1 MGGQGGVRRRV
12 AQAGGDVV
20 DNFEKF
26 AEDNEDLLQHGP
38 IV

>member
-1 MGGQGGVRRRV
+1 MPAAPRPML
-12 AQAGGDVV
+12 AGMFA